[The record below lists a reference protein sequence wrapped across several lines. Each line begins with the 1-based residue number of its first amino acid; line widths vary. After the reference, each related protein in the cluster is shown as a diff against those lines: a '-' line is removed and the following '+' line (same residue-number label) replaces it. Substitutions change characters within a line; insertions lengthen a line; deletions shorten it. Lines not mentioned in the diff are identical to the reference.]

1 MASRFAR
8 EAFAWASALRISSIV
23 GMRVSSDAN
32 SLHPRFR
39 PILRILQIRHQ
50 FGQVRQIEI
59 RIGGASTKCVFIS
72 KKEAAKMSLYRVV
85 RLIGSSS
92 TSWEEAAKSALEEAA
107 KHLED
112 LRVAEVEQLDIRMKE
127 NKVVEY
133 RARVRASFRYHP
145 EKH

>member
-1 MASRFAR
+1 M
-8 EAFAWASALRISSIV
+8 SI
-23 GMRVSSDAN
+23 
-32 SLHPRFR
+32 
-39 PILRILQIRHQ
+39 
-50 FGQVRQIEI
+50 
-59 RIGGASTKCVFIS
+59 
-72 KKEAAKMSLYRVV
+72 YRVV

-92 TSWEEAAKSALEEAA
+92 TSWEEAAKGALEEAA

-112 LRVAEVEQLDIRMKE
+112 LRVAEVEQLDVRMKE

>member
-1 MASRFAR
+1 M
-8 EAFAWASALRISSIV
+8 SI
-23 GMRVSSDAN
+23 
-32 SLHPRFR
+32 
-39 PILRILQIRHQ
+39 
-50 FGQVRQIEI
+50 
-59 RIGGASTKCVFIS
+59 
-72 KKEAAKMSLYRVV
+72 YRVI

-92 TSWEEAAKSALEEAA
+92 TSWEEAAKGALEEAA

>member
-1 MASRFAR
+1 
-8 EAFAWASALRISSIV
+8 
-23 GMRVSSDAN
+23 
-32 SLHPRFR
+32 
-39 PILRILQIRHQ
+39 
-50 FGQVRQIEI
+50 
-59 RIGGASTKCVFIS
+59 
-72 KKEAAKMSLYRVV
+72 MSLYRVV
-85 RLIGSSS
+85 RLIGSSEK
-92 TSWEEAAKSALEEAA
+92 SWEDAAKAALEEAS

>member
-1 MASRFAR
+1 M
-8 EAFAWASALRISSIV
+8 SI
-23 GMRVSSDAN
+23 
-32 SLHPRFR
+32 
-39 PILRILQIRHQ
+39 
-50 FGQVRQIEI
+50 
-59 RIGGASTKCVFIS
+59 
-72 KKEAAKMSLYRVV
+72 YRVV

-92 TSWEEAAKSALEEAA
+92 TSWEEAAKGALEEAA

>member
-1 MASRFAR
+1 M
-8 EAFAWASALRISSIV
+8 SI
-23 GMRVSSDAN
+23 
-32 SLHPRFR
+32 
-39 PILRILQIRHQ
+39 
-50 FGQVRQIEI
+50 
-59 RIGGASTKCVFIS
+59 
-72 KKEAAKMSLYRVV
+72 YRVV

-92 TSWEEAAKSALEEAA
+92 TSWEEAAKGALEEAA

-145 EKH
+145 EKR

>member
-1 MASRFAR
+1 M
-8 EAFAWASALRISSIV
+8 SIY
-23 GMRVSSDAN
+23 
-32 SLHPRFR
+32 
-39 PILRILQIRHQ
+39 
-50 FGQVRQIEI
+50 
-59 RIGGASTKCVFIS
+59 T
-72 KKEAAKMSLYRVV
+72 VV

-92 TSWEEAAKSALEEAA
+92 TSWEEAAKGALEEAA

>member
-1 MASRFAR
+1 M
-8 EAFAWASALRISSIV
+8 SI
-23 GMRVSSDAN
+23 
-32 SLHPRFR
+32 
-39 PILRILQIRHQ
+39 
-50 FGQVRQIEI
+50 
-59 RIGGASTKCVFIS
+59 
-72 KKEAAKMSLYRVV
+72 YRVV

-92 TSWEEAAKSALEEAA
+92 TSGEDAAKGALEEAA